1 MVMVKMIEYINV
13 RLGLGSVPYRIRK
26 TDIPMLK
33 KILER
38 LELE

>member
-1 MVMVKMIEYINV
+1 MIEYINV
-13 RLGLGSVPYRIRK
+13 RIGLGSIPYKIRK
-26 TDIPMLK
+26 TDIPLLK